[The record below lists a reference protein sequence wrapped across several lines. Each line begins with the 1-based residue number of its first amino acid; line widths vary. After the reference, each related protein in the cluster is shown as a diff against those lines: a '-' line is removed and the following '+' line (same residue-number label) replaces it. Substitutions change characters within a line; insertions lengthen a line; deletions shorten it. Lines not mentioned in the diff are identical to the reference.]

1 MVAPDSTWARRGGP
15 VSMRE
20 LARAPLI
27 AGTHACRHS
36 GQFESQ
42 LRERG
47 YEPTIVFRSD
57 DDATVRGLVAAGAG
71 VAVVPR
77 LMAESANGDVAIID
91 LDERPP
97 PRRVALSWRSDTTA
111 PATLDAF
118 VEAVDKTCAELG
130 LDTSTR
136 IGDASWLG
144 AGRTFPAESKN
155 SSGAR
160 GAPAPT
166 SSAIR
171 PTR

>member
-47 YEPTIVFRSD
+47 YEPTIAYRSD

-77 LMAESANGDVAIID
+77 LMAESVIGDVAIID

-97 PRRVALSWRSDTTA
+97 PRRVALSWRSDRTPP
-111 PATLDAF
+111 PARDAF
-118 VEAVDKTCAELG
+118 IDTVAKTCAELG
-130 LDTSTR
+130 RYGATR
-136 IGDASWLG
+136 IGG
-144 AGRTFPAESKN
+144 
-155 SSGAR
+155 
-160 GAPAPT
+160 T
-166 SSAIR
+166 SQA
-171 PTR
+171 